1 MKHFEN
7 NVNDG
12 MGRTESVDTLIE
24 LTGCITVNALMTA
37 GGEAETDEKD
47 AGAWWAVIALAEAA
61 LESYPEDVRA
71 KGYQVV
77 NENTNRELV
86 EQARRKEAEQAAKH
100 VMSIIFGV
108 KKED

>member
-12 MGRTESVDTLIE
+12 M
-24 LTGCITVNALMTA
+24 GCITVNALMTA

-47 AGAWWAVIALAEAA
+47 AGAWWAVIALAEGV
-61 LESYPEDVRA
+61 LSGYPEEVSK
-71 KGYQVV
+71 KGFDVV

-86 EQARRKEAEQAAKH
+86 EKARRKEAEESAKR
-100 VMSIIFGV
+100 VMRVIFGI
-108 KKED
+108 KED

>member
-12 MGRTESVDTLIE
+12 MSRTDSIETLIE
-24 LTGCITVNALMTA
+24 LTSRIAVNALMVA
-37 GGEAETDEKD
+37 GGEADEKD
-47 AGAWWAVIALAEAA
+47 AGAWWAMIALAEAA
-61 LESYPEDVRA
+61 LESYHEDVRA

-100 VMSIIFGV
+100 VMSIIFGA

>member
-12 MGRTESVDTLIE
+12 MSRTDSIETLID
-24 LTGCITVNALMTA
+24 LTSCIAVNALIVA
-37 GGEAETDEKD
+37 GGEAE
-47 AGAWWAVIALAEAA
+47 
-61 LESYPEDVRA
+61 
-71 KGYQVV
+71 
-77 NENTNRELV
+77 
-86 EQARRKEAEQAAKH
+86 H

>member
-24 LTGCITVNALMTA
+24 LTGCITVNALMTT
-37 GGEAETDEKD
+37 GGEAEIDEKD
-47 AGAWWAVIALAEAA
+47 AGAWWAVIALAEGV
-61 LESYPEDVRA
+61 LSGYPEEVSK
-71 KGYQVV
+71 KGFDVV

-86 EQARRKEAEQAAKH
+86 EKARRKEAEESAKR
-100 VMSIIFGV
+100 VVRVIFGI
-108 KKED
+108 KED

>member
-12 MGRTESVDTLIE
+12 MGRTESVDMLIE

-37 GGEAETDEKD
+37 GGEAEADEKD
-47 AGAWWAVIALAEAA
+47 AGAWWAVIALAEGV
-61 LESYPEDVRA
+61 LSGYPEEVSK
-71 KGYQVV
+71 KGFDVV

-86 EQARRKEAEQAAKH
+86 EKARRKEAEESAKR
-100 VMSIIFGV
+100 VMRVIFGI
-108 KKED
+108 KED

>member
-37 GGEAETDEKD
+37 GGEAEADEKD
-47 AGAWWAVIALAEAA
+47 AGAWWAMIALAEAV
-61 LESYPEDVRA
+61 LSGFPEEISK
-71 KGYQVV
+71 KGFDVV

-86 EQARRKEAEQAAKH
+86 EKARREEAEEAAKR
-100 VMSIIFGV
+100 VVRVIFGI
-108 KKED
+108 KED

>member
-37 GGEAETDEKD
+37 VGEAETDEKD
-47 AGAWWAVIALAEAA
+47 AGAWWAVIALAEGV
-61 LESYPEDVRA
+61 LSGYPEEVSK
-71 KGYQVV
+71 KGFDVV

-86 EQARRKEAEQAAKH
+86 EKARRKEAEESAKR
-100 VMSIIFGV
+100 VMRVIFGI
-108 KKED
+108 KED

>member
-37 GGEAETDEKD
+37 GGEDETDEKD
-47 AGAWWAVIALAEAA
+47 AGAWWAVIALAEGV
-61 LESYPEDVRA
+61 LSGYPEEVSK
-71 KGYQVV
+71 KGFDVV

-86 EQARRKEAEQAAKH
+86 EKARRKEAEESAKR
-100 VMSIIFGV
+100 VMRVIFGT
-108 KKED
+108 KED

>member
-37 GGEAETDEKD
+37 GGEAEVDEKD
-47 AGAWWAVIALAEAA
+47 AGAWWAVIALAEAV
-61 LESYPEDVRA
+61 LSGYPEEVSK
-71 KGYQVV
+71 KGFDVV

-86 EQARRKEAEQAAKH
+86 EKARRKKAEESAKR
-100 VMSIIFGV
+100 VMRVIFGI
-108 KKED
+108 KED

>member
-47 AGAWWAVIALAEAA
+47 AVAWWAVIALAEGV
-61 LESYPEDVRA
+61 LSGFPEEVIK
-71 KGYQVV
+71 KGFDVV

-86 EQARRKEAEQAAKH
+86 EKARRDEAEEAVKH
-100 VMSIIFGV
+100 VMRIIFGT
-108 KKED
+108 KED